1 MVTKDNS
8 VLISVKMRWVPVSS
22 PATYTMA
29 VQDMALLPDM
39 ARLGRWRCWWWRR
52 LGKC

>member
-8 VLISVKMRWVPVSS
+8 AVIGVKVRWVLVSS

-39 ARLGRWRCWWWRR
+39 ARLG
-52 LGKC
+52 

>member
-1 MVTKDNS
+1 MVTNDNS
-8 VLISVKMRWVPVSS
+8 VVIGVRLRWVLVRS

-39 ARLGRWRCWWWRR
+39 ARLVVVLVGEVR
-52 LGKC
+52 

>member
-8 VLISVKMRWVPVSS
+8 VVIGVKMRWVLVRS

-39 ARLGRWRCWWWRR
+39 ARLGWCWCWWGR

>member
-8 VLISVKMRWVPVSS
+8 VLISVKMRWILVSS

-39 ARLGRWRCWWWRR
+39 ARLGRCWWWGR

>member
-8 VLISVKMRWVPVSS
+8 VVIGVRLRWVHVRS

-39 ARLGRWRCWWWRR
+39 ARLVVVLVLVGEVR
-52 LGKC
+52 